1 MRIAVRKLLYA
12 YNNTPPA
19 NFPDGAEPK
28 LEVTGSDRR
37 DLLAKIFHLKD
48 GHEAKIEVEPPLW
61 LDYGCNVKFEG
72 SFYCNF
78 NATILDCAEVIIG
91 DGVLFGPNVHLY
103 GGTHSVNPAERK
115 SVLERAL
122 PIKIGENC
130 WMAGVTIGKN
140 VTI

>member
-1 MRIAVRKLLYA
+1 MLKGLAYNPLDKELVEMRIAVRKLLYA

-61 LDYGCNVKFEG
+61 LYVASSCSRFLTQTGTMAAM
-72 SFYCNF
+72 SSSRARST
-78 NATILDCAEVIIG
+78 ATSMLLSLTVR
-91 DGVLFGPNVHLY
+91 
-103 GGTHSVNPAERK
+103 T
-115 SVLERAL
+115 
-122 PIKIGENC
+122 
-130 WMAGVTIGKN
+130 
-140 VTI
+140 